1 MKQCD
6 ECGRWSEDDERF
18 CPECGTPL
26 GYDFIE
32 GGLSDFDPEEETE
45 DLDDLDESLD
55 EDLDE

>member
-6 ECGRWSEDDERF
+6 ECGRWSEDEERF

-26 GYDFIE
+26 RHDYIE

-45 DLDDLDESLD
+45 DLD
-55 EDLDE
+55 EDLDEEDL